1 MERVKRWICTLL
13 AVCVILPLLP
23 VTAWG
28 VTTEEFSLTVGE
40 TYYFLVDTVARRAYF
55 PFTYAGTINAYVL
68 NANARGVAEA
78 AENAA
83 AATNA
88 NANNAKY
95 GYTYDHS
102 LFVAERNVL
111 QAANWGN
118 VMGSQEDLIYGKDYP
133 YNGIRYTLRAMTGG
147 SLPFNPDY
155 TYGYPSNNEWDVL
168 CSKGD
173 YIKNATAA
181 DTWVQDTFHNDEDQ
195 QCLRGGKSLHS
206 WGSSK
211 TGFWDQHGYRPVLEI
226 KDVGSLPSSMERK
239 DALKVVN
246 IDLNG
251 GKLYS
256 GEKSFNIIVKNNTL
270 DFTAPSTSALTRP
283 DGSWGDGYLMWVDEH
298 GVKYYPGETV
308 RRNVTKLTALWNYE
322 GPEEQFDL
330 TTGETYYFDLST
342 GISFTGTKNKALP
355 DASMHYVP
363 FTYVGTVNSY
373 VLNSASAGIRNAS
386 AAAAKTTS
394 STGQYGY
401 TYDHSL
407 FISDYGLYEATWQN
421 LNLSRYNLIFGRN
434 YPANGVNYSL
444 RAPSVGSKSYEPLN
458 NECDAILNKDFGCIK
473 NGDRSSFWGQD
484 TYDIS
489 KKNQRSKRSGKEGF
503 LRRVSYDAAT
513 DKNDY
518 RPVLEILNDGTMS
531 RDALRVVTLDLNNA
545 SFSGQR
551 YLKMVAGKDCTFTA
565 PSFAGITLPEGYD
578 AENAQWKDRNGTLYA
593 TGDSVPADVSSLRLH
608 WVGGG
613 ESQLTEGGT
622 YWFDLSAAGYVGEK
636 YGKLPDPTLHY
647 VPFTYTG
654 NINAYALDHYI
665 QAVTAE
671 YAQENRYDH
680 SLFMADYPLSKATW
694 DTLNDKGFLYGKDHA
709 VNGVTY
715 KLRAPSALGTSNGD
729 RLGSEWDEVL
739 AKGSYIK
746 NWEKSQGAWGQ
757 DSLTDVHAAC
767 RGDTVRNGVKYW
779 SRGSKTLTKYYR
791 PVLEVTKTFAIGP
804 TVTLDLNGSKLDG
817 AEQLSII
824 VNQEGSAYTAPTAEG
839 LPRPE
844 GIEGDYFRWLG
855 SDGELYAPGNSV
867 SATVL
872 TLTAQWTEPVS
883 HTHVYGDWTFN
894 NDATH
899 TRTCTVA
906 GCGHSESGSCT
917 GSTAT
922 CTAASICGTCH
933 GELAPEDPDNHT
945 GTPEWTFTE
954 TEHQQAYTCCQKITV
969 PFEPHVYDDDEA
981 LTCSTCGYKRMLPHR
996 HDYDDKWLSDKTHHW
1011 QLCSDP
1017 DCPSPNEFGNRA
1029 AHVYDSEEDTI
1040 CNTCGYERPAPHNH
1054 VFDGPYADKGDGTHS
1069 PTCSVEGCSEIS
1081 PDSSSHTGGDA
1092 AKENVIAATCTTGGS
1107 YDKVVRCTECAA
1119 EISREHVT
1127 VDATGHSNGEPTQEN
1142 VVDATCTTDG
1152 RYDEIVRCTTC
1163 KTVLHSTHKPTSAT
1177 GHSNGEPTQENVVDA
1192 TCTADGSY
1200 DEIVRCTKCKAE
1212 ISNTH
1217 KTTSATGHNWDN
1229 WTVIKAAT
1237 ATADGEKMRVC
1248 AACSAQE
1255 TEPIPATG
1263 GSEPEKPDKPDDK
1276 PDTNPDVT
1284 PDKPQPDDTG
1294 HSGAVRRY
1302 PARTEPDAA
1311 AESTDKTI
1319 RSGNTGDSGVA
1330 LYAAAF
1336 LAAALG
1342 GLLLPKLRRRK
1353 TR

>member
-1 MERVKRWICTLL
+1 MERLKRWICTLL

-28 VTTEEFSLTVGE
+28 VTTEEFSLTVGD
-40 TYYFLVDTVARRAYF
+40 TYYFYLGGTDTRWAYI

-68 NANARGVAEA
+68 N
-78 AENAA
+78 ENAEEVA
-83 AATNA
+83 KASEYASAATNA

-102 LFVAERNVL
+102 LFVSEINVL
-111 QAANWGN
+111 DAECWGGLTKQSN
-118 VMGSQEDLIYGKDYP
+118 NLIYGRNYTS
-133 YNGIRYTLRAMTGG
+133 NGISYTMRAMTGG
-147 SLPFNPDY
+147 SLPRYPDY
-155 TYGYPSNNEWDVL
+155 TYGDPGNNEWDVL

-181 DTWVQDTFHNDEDQ
+181 DTWVQDTFHNDKDQ
-195 QCLRGGKSLHS
+195 QCLRGGEKLRR
-206 WGSSK
+206 WGSSETWFEDK
-211 TGFWDQHGYRPVLEI
+211 HGYRPVLEI
-226 KDVGSLPSSMERK
+226 KDVGSLPSSMERE
-239 DALKVVN
+239 DALKVVT
-246 IDLNG
+246 IDLSG
-251 GKLYS
+251 GWTSFTKQ
-256 GEKSFNIIVKNNTL
+256 KTFNIVVKNNSL
-270 DFTAPSTSALTRP
+270 DFTAPPTYGLTRP
-283 DGSWGDGYLMWVDEH
+283 DGSWGDGYLMWEDEY

-308 RRNVTKLTALWNYE
+308 RRNVTRLEALWDYE
-322 GPEEQFDL
+322 EPKEQFDL
-330 TTGETYYFDLST
+330 TTGETYYFDLS
-342 GISFTGTKNKALP
+342 GMAFTGTKNQALP

-373 VLNSASAGIRNAS
+373 VLNSSSAGIRNAS
-386 AAAAKTTS
+386 AAAAATTS

-421 LNLSRYNLIFGRN
+421 LNLSRYNLIFGQN
-434 YPANGVNYSL
+434 YPANGVNYNL

-484 TYDIS
+484 TYDTS
-489 KKNQRSKRSGKEGF
+489 KKKQRSKRSGKEGF
-503 LRRVSYDAAT
+503 LRRVSHGATT

-518 RPVLEILNDGTMS
+518 RPVLEILNDGTMT

-565 PSFAGITLPEGYD
+565 PSFVGITLPEGYD
-578 AENAQWKDRNGTLYA
+578 AENARWKDSNGTLYA

-654 NINAYALDHYI
+654 SVNAYALDGSVI
-665 QAVTAE
+665 TTSDEEAEE
-671 YAQENRYDH
+671 YAKNHPYDH
-680 SLFMADYPLSKATW
+680 SLFMADYPLGKTTW
-694 DTLNDKGFLYGKDHA
+694 NALNDMQLIYGKNLA

-715 KLRAPSALGTSNGD
+715 KLRAPSAFQTNRGGL
-729 RLGSEWDEVL
+729 RGSEWDEVL
-739 AKGSYIK
+739 EKGDYIK
-746 NWEKSQGAWGQ
+746 NWERGQGAWGQ
-757 DSLTDVHAAC
+757 DSLSNDKAPC
-767 RGDTVRNGVKYW
+767 RGGESSSIQSVTRTVKSNNKH
-779 SRGSKTLTKYYR
+779 YR
-791 PVLEVTKTFAIGP
+791 PVLEVTNTFAIGP
-804 TVTLDLNGSKLDG
+804 TVTLDLNGSRLDG

-824 VNQEGSAYTAPTAEG
+824 VNQDAAYTAPTAEG
-839 LPRPE
+839 LPWPE

-855 SDGELYAPGNSV
+855 SDGELYAPGDSV

-945 GTPEWTFTE
+945 GEKEWDFND

-969 PFEPHVYDDDEA
+969 PFEPHVYDDDEK
-981 LTCSTCGYKRMLPHR
+981 TVCRKCGYTRTLPHT
-996 HDYDDKWLSDKTHHW
+996 HVYDDKWLSDKTHHW
-1011 QLCSDP
+1011 QLCTDP

-1029 AHVYDSEEDTI
+1029 EHVYDSEEDTV
-1040 CNTCGYERPAPHNH
+1040 CNTCDYERPAPHTH

-1069 PTCSVEGCSEIS
+1069 PTCSVKGCSEIS

-1107 YDKVVRCTECAA
+1107 YDEVVRCTECAA

-1152 RYDEIVRCTTC
+1152 RYDEIVRCT
-1163 KTVLHSTHKPTSAT
+1163 
-1177 GHSNGEPTQENVVDA
+1177 
-1192 TCTADGSY
+1192 
-1200 DEIVRCTKCKAE
+1200 KCKAE

-1217 KTTSATGHNWDN
+1217 KTTSATGHSWGN

-1237 ATADGEKMRVC
+1237 ATADGEKVRVC
-1248 AACSAQE
+1248 AACNAQE

-1276 PDTNPDVT
+1276 PNTTPDVT

>member
-1 MERVKRWICTLL
+1 MERLKRWICTLL

-28 VTTEEFSLTVGE
+28 VTTEEFSLTVGD
-40 TYYFLVDTVARRAYF
+40 TYYFYLGGTDTRWAYI

-68 NANARGVAEA
+68 N
-78 AENAA
+78 ENAEEVA
-83 AATNA
+83 KASEYASAATNA

-102 LFVAERNVL
+102 LFVSEINVL
-111 QAANWGN
+111 DAECWGGLTKQSN
-118 VMGSQEDLIYGKDYP
+118 NLIYGRNYTS
-133 YNGIRYTLRAMTGG
+133 NGISYTMRAMTGG
-147 SLPFNPDY
+147 SLPRYPDY
-155 TYGYPSNNEWDVL
+155 TYGDPGNNEWDVL

-181 DTWVQDTFHNDEDQ
+181 DTWVQDTFHNDKDQ
-195 QCLRGGKSLHS
+195 QCLRGGEKLRR
-206 WGSSK
+206 WGSSETWFEDK
-211 TGFWDQHGYRPVLEI
+211 HGYRPVLEI
-226 KDVGSLPSSMERK
+226 KDVGSLPSSMERE
-239 DALKVVN
+239 DALKVVT
-246 IDLNG
+246 IDLSG
-251 GKLYS
+251 GWTSFTKQ
-256 GEKSFNIIVKNNTL
+256 KTFNIVVKNNSL
-270 DFTAPSTSALTRP
+270 DFTAPPTYGLTRP
-283 DGSWGDGYLMWVDEH
+283 DGSWGDGYLMWEDEY

-308 RRNVTKLTALWNYE
+308 RRNVTRLEALWDYE
-322 GPEEQFDL
+322 EPKEQFDL
-330 TTGETYYFDLST
+330 TTGETYYFDLS
-342 GISFTGTKNKALP
+342 GMAFTGTKNQALP

-373 VLNSASAGIRNAS
+373 VLNSSSAGIRNAS
-386 AAAAKTTS
+386 AAAAATTS

-421 LNLSRYNLIFGRN
+421 LNLSRYNLIFGQN
-434 YPANGVNYSL
+434 YPANGVNYNL

-484 TYDIS
+484 TYDTS
-489 KKNQRSKRSGKEGF
+489 KKKQRSKRSGKEGF
-503 LRRVSYDAAT
+503 LRRVSHGATT

-518 RPVLEILNDGTMS
+518 RPVLEILNDGTMT

-565 PSFAGITLPEGYD
+565 PSFVGITLPEGYD
-578 AENAQWKDRNGTLYA
+578 AENARWKDSNGTLYA

-654 NINAYALDHYI
+654 SVNAYALDGSVI
-665 QAVTAE
+665 TTSDEEAEE
-671 YAQENRYDH
+671 YAKNHPYDH
-680 SLFMADYPLSKATW
+680 SLFMADYPLGKTTW
-694 DTLNDKGFLYGKDHA
+694 NALNDMQLIYGKNLA

-715 KLRAPSALGTSNGD
+715 KLRAPSAFQTNRGGLW
-729 RLGSEWDEVL
+729 GSEWDEVL
-739 AKGSYIK
+739 EKGDYIK
-746 NWEKSQGAWGQ
+746 NWERGQGAWGQ
-757 DSLTDVHAAC
+757 DSLSNDKAPC
-767 RGDTVRNGVKYW
+767 RGGESSSIQSVTRTVKSNNKH
-779 SRGSKTLTKYYR
+779 YR
-791 PVLEVTKTFAIGP
+791 PVLEVTNTFAIGP
-804 TVTLDLNGSKLDG
+804 TVTLDLNGSRLDG

-824 VNQEGSAYTAPTAEG
+824 VNQDAAYTAPTAEG
-839 LPRPE
+839 LPWPE

-855 SDGELYAPGNSV
+855 SDGELYAPGDSV

-945 GTPEWTFTE
+945 GEKEWDFND

-969 PFEPHVYDDDEA
+969 PFEPHVYDDDEK
-981 LTCSTCGYKRMLPHR
+981 TVCRKCGYTRTLPHT
-996 HDYDDKWLSDKTHHW
+996 HVYDDKWLSDKTHHW
-1011 QLCSDP
+1011 QLCTDP

-1029 AHVYDSEEDTI
+1029 EHVYDSEEDTV
-1040 CNTCGYERPAPHNH
+1040 CNTCDYERPAPHTH

-1069 PTCSVEGCSEIS
+1069 PTCSVKGCSEIS

-1107 YDKVVRCTECAA
+1107 YDEVVRCTECAA

-1152 RYDEIVRCTTC
+1152 RYDEIVRCT
-1163 KTVLHSTHKPTSAT
+1163 
-1177 GHSNGEPTQENVVDA
+1177 
-1192 TCTADGSY
+1192 
-1200 DEIVRCTKCKAE
+1200 KCKAE

-1217 KTTSATGHNWDN
+1217 KTTSATGHSWGN

-1237 ATADGEKMRVC
+1237 ATADGEKVRVC
-1248 AACSAQE
+1248 AACNAQE

-1276 PDTNPDVT
+1276 PNTTPDVT

>member
-1 MERVKRWICTLL
+1 MERLKRWICTLL

-28 VTTEEFSLTVGE
+28 ATTEEFSLTVGD
-40 TYYFLVDTVARRAYF
+40 TYYFLVDTEARRAYI

-83 AATNA
+83 ASKKATN
-88 NANNAKY
+88 Y

-118 VMGSQEDLIYGKDYP
+118 VMGSKEDLIYGKDYP
-133 YNGIRYTLRAMTGG
+133 SNGIRYTLRAMTGG
-147 SLPFNPDY
+147 SLPFNSDY

-168 CSKGD
+168 RSKGC
-173 YIKNATAA
+173 IKNPEIG
-181 DTWVQDTFHNDEDQ
+181 DTWVQDTDATDSTK
-195 QCLRGGKSLHS
+195 QCRRGGSGKLES
-206 WGSSK
+206 WDSSK
-211 TGFWDQHGYRPVLEI
+211 TSFDYRSNYRPVLEI

-283 DGSWGDGYLMWVDEH
+283 DGRWGDGYLMWVDEH

-355 DASMHYVP
+355 DASLHYVP

-373 VLNSASAGIRNAS
+373 VLNSASAEIRNAS

-407 FISDYGLYEATWQN
+407 FISDYGLYEAKWQN
-421 LNLSRYNLIFGRN
+421 LNKPKYNLIFGQN

-444 RAPSVGSKSYEPLN
+444 RAPSAGSKSYEPLN

-503 LRRVSYDAAT
+503 LRRVSYDATT

-518 RPVLEILNDGTMS
+518 RPVLEILNDGTMT

-565 PSFAGITLPEGYD
+565 PSFVGITLPEGYD
-578 AENAQWKDRNGTLYA
+578 AENAQWKDSNGVLYA
-593 TGDSVPADVSSLRLH
+593 SGDSVPADVSSLRLH

-654 NINAYALDHYI
+654 SVNAYALDGSVI
-665 QAVTAE
+665 TTSDEEAEE
-671 YAQENRYDH
+671 YAKNHPYDH
-680 SLFMADYPLSKATW
+680 SLFMADYPMGKTTW
-694 DTLNDKGFLYGKDHA
+694 NALNDMQLIYGKNLA

-715 KLRAPSALGTSNGD
+715 KLRAPSAFQTNRGGL
-729 RLGSEWDEVL
+729 RGSEWDEVL
-739 AKGSYIK
+739 EKGDYIK
-746 NWEKSQGAWGQ
+746 NWERGQGAWGQ
-757 DSLTDVHAAC
+757 DSLSNDKAPC
-767 RGDTVRNGVKYW
+767 RGGESSSIQSVTRTVKSNNKH
-779 SRGSKTLTKYYR
+779 YR
-791 PVLEVTKTFAIGP
+791 PVLEVTNTFAIGP

-824 VNQEGSAYTAPTAEG
+824 VNQGAAYTAPTAEG

-844 GIEGDYFRWLG
+844 GLEGDYFRWLG
-855 SDGELYAPGNSV
+855 SDGELYAPGESV

-899 TRTCTVA
+899 TRTCTVE

-933 GELAPEDPDNHT
+933 GELAPEDLNNHT
-945 GTPEWTFTE
+945 GIPEWTFND

-969 PFEPHVYDDDEA
+969 PFEPHVYDDDEK
-981 LTCSTCGYKRMLPHR
+981 TVCRKCGYTRTLPHN
-996 HDYDDKWLSDKTHHW
+996 HVYDDKWLSDETHHW
-1011 QLCSDP
+1011 QVCSDS
-1017 DCPSPNEFGNRA
+1017 DCPSPYEAGNRA

-1040 CNTCGYERPAPHNH
+1040 CNTCGYERPAPHSH
-1054 VFDGPYADKGDGTHS
+1054 VFDGPYVNNGNGTHS
-1069 PTCSVEGCSEIS
+1069 LTCSVKDCSEIS
-1081 PDSSSHTGGDA
+1081 PDSSPHTGGDA

-1152 RYDEIVRCTTC
+1152 RYDEIVRCT
-1163 KTVLHSTHKPTSAT
+1163 
-1177 GHSNGEPTQENVVDA
+1177 
-1192 TCTADGSY
+1192 
-1200 DEIVRCTKCKAE
+1200 KCETE

-1217 KTTSATGHNWDN
+1217 KTTSATGHSWGN

-1237 ATADGEKMRVC
+1237 ATADGEKVRVC

-1302 PARTEPDAA
+1302 PARTEPDTT

-1319 RSGNTGDSGVA
+1319 QSGNTGDSGVA

>member
-1 MERVKRWICTLL
+1 MERLKRWICTLL

-28 VTTEEFSLTVGE
+28 VTTEEFSLTVGD
-40 TYYFLVDTVARRAYF
+40 TYYFYLGGTDTRWAYI

-68 NANARGVAEA
+68 N
-78 AENAA
+78 ENAEEVA
-83 AATNA
+83 KASEYASAATNA

-102 LFVAERNVL
+102 LFVSEINVL
-111 QAANWGN
+111 DAECWGGLTKQSN
-118 VMGSQEDLIYGKDYP
+118 NLIYGRNYTS
-133 YNGIRYTLRAMTGG
+133 NGISYTMRAMTGG
-147 SLPFNPDY
+147 SLPRYPDY
-155 TYGYPSNNEWDVL
+155 TYGDPGNNEWDVL

-181 DTWVQDTFHNDEDQ
+181 DTWVQDTFHNDKDQ
-195 QCLRGGKSLHS
+195 QCLRGGEKLRR
-206 WGSSK
+206 WGSSETWFEDK
-211 TGFWDQHGYRPVLEI
+211 HGYRPVLEI
-226 KDVGSLPSSMERK
+226 KDVGSLPSSMERE
-239 DALKVVN
+239 DALKVVT
-246 IDLNG
+246 IDLSG
-251 GKLYS
+251 GWTSFTKQ
-256 GEKSFNIIVKNNTL
+256 KTFNIVVKNNSL
-270 DFTAPSTSALTRP
+270 DFTAPPTYGLTRP
-283 DGSWGDGYLMWVDEH
+283 DGSWGDGYLMWEDEY

-342 GISFTGTKNKALP
+342 GISFTGTQNKALP
-355 DASMHYVP
+355 DTSMHYVP

-373 VLNSASAGIRNAS
+373 VLNSASAGKSTAS

-473 NGDRSSFWGQD
+473 NGDRSYFWGQD
-484 TYDIS
+484 TYDRS
-489 KKNQRSKRSGKEGF
+489 NSKNQRSKRSGKEGF

-513 DKNDY
+513 NENDY
-518 RPVLEILNDGTMS
+518 RPVLEILNDGTMT

-565 PSFAGITLPEGYD
+565 PSFAGITLPEGSD
-578 AENAQWKDRNGTLYA
+578 AKNARWKDDRGRLYA
-593 TGDSVPADVSSLRLH
+593 PGDSVPADVSSLRFRR
-608 WVGGG
+608 GGSG
-613 ESQLTEGGT
+613 ESPLIEGET

-636 YGKLPDPTLHY
+636 YDKLPDPTLHY

-654 NINAYALDHYI
+654 NINAYALDGYI
-665 QAVTAE
+665 QEVTE
-671 YAQENRYDH
+671 GYAQEHRYDH
-680 SLFMADYPLSKATW
+680 SLFMADYPICKTSWNA
-694 DTLNDKGFLYGKDHA
+694 LNDAGFLYGKDHT

-715 KLRAPSALGTSNGD
+715 ELRAPSALGTDNGD

-739 AKGSYIK
+739 AKGAYIK
-746 NWEKSQGAWGQ
+746 NWENNQGTWGQ
-757 DSLTDVHAAC
+757 DSLGNNYATC
-767 RGDTVRNGVKYW
+767 RGYYRHIRSWDKRLKRYSDRN
-779 SRGSKTLTKYYR
+779 YR
-791 PVLEVTKTFAIGP
+791 PVLEVVDDELAIGA
-804 TVTLDLNGSKLDG
+804 TVTLDLNGSRLDG
-817 AEQLSII
+817 AEWLSII
-824 VNQEGSAYTAPTAEG
+824 VNQDAAYTAPTAEG

-855 SDGELYAPGNSV
+855 SDGELYAPGYSV

-917 GSTAT
+917 GSTPT

-933 GELAPEDPDNHT
+933 GELAPEDLNNHT

-954 TEHQQAYTCCQKITV
+954 TEHQKAYTCCQKITV
-969 PFEPHVYDDDEA
+969 PSEPHAYADDEA
-981 LTCSTCGYKRMLPHR
+981 LTCSTCGYKRTLPHR

-1029 AHVYDSEEDTI
+1029 EHVYDSDEATV
-1040 CNTCGYERPAPHNH
+1040 CNTCGYERPAPHTH

-1069 PTCSVEGCSEIS
+1069 PTCSVKGCSEIS

-1107 YDKVVRCTECAA
+1107 YDEVVRCTECAA

-1127 VDATGHSNGEPTQEN
+1127 VDATGHSNGEPTREN

-1152 RYDEIVRCTTC
+1152 R
-1163 KTVLHSTHKPTSAT
+1163 
-1177 GHSNGEPTQENVVDA
+1177 
-1192 TCTADGSY
+1192 Y

-1248 AACSAQE
+1248 AVCSAQE

-1276 PDTNPDVT
+1276 PNTTPDVT

>member
-1 MERVKRWICTLL
+1 MW
-13 AVCVILPLLP
+13 
-23 VTAWG
+23 
-28 VTTEEFSLTVGE
+28 
-40 TYYFLVDTVARRAYF
+40 
-55 PFTYAGTINAYVL
+55 
-68 NANARGVAEA
+68 
-78 AENAA
+78 
-83 AATNA
+83 
-88 NANNAKY
+88 
-95 GYTYDHS
+95 
-102 LFVAERNVL
+102 
-111 QAANWGN
+111 
-118 VMGSQEDLIYGKDYP
+118 EDEY
-133 YNGIRYTLRAMTGG
+133 
-147 SLPFNPDY
+147 
-155 TYGYPSNNEWDVL
+155 
-168 CSKGD
+168 
-173 YIKNATAA
+173 
-181 DTWVQDTFHNDEDQ
+181 
-195 QCLRGGKSLHS
+195 
-206 WGSSK
+206 
-211 TGFWDQHGYRPVLEI
+211 
-226 KDVGSLPSSMERK
+226 
-239 DALKVVN
+239 
-246 IDLNG
+246 
-251 GKLYS
+251 
-256 GEKSFNIIVKNNTL
+256 
-270 DFTAPSTSALTRP
+270 
-283 DGSWGDGYLMWVDEH
+283 

-308 RRNVTKLTALWNYE
+308 RRNVTQLKAVWNYE

-355 DASMHYVP
+355 DTSMHYVP

-373 VLNSASAGIRNAS
+373 VLNSASAGKSTAS

-407 FISDYGLYEATWQN
+407 FISDYGLYEARWQN
-421 LNLSRYNLIFGRN
+421 LNLSQYNLIFGQN

-484 TYDIS
+484 TYDRS
-489 KKNQRSKRSGKEGF
+489 NSKNQRSKRSGKEGF

-513 DKNDY
+513 NENDY
-518 RPVLEILNDGTMS
+518 RPVLEILNDGTMAQ
-531 RDALRVVTLDLNNA
+531 DALRVVTLDLNDA

-578 AENAQWKDRNGTLYA
+578 AENARWKDRNGTLYA

-654 NINAYALDHYI
+654 SVNAYALDHYI
-665 QAVTAE
+665 QAVTE
-671 YAQENRYDH
+671 GYAQENRYDH

-804 TVTLDLNGSKLDG
+804 TVTLDLNGSRLDG

-824 VNQEGSAYTAPTAEG
+824 VNQDAAYTAPTAEG

-855 SDGELYAPGNSV
+855 SDGKLYAPGDSV

-899 TRTCTVA
+899 TRTCTVE

-933 GELAPEDPDNHT
+933 GELAPEDLNNHT

-969 PFEPHVYDDDEA
+969 PFEPHVYDDDEK
-981 LTCSTCGYKRMLPHR
+981 TVCRKCGYTRTLPHN
-996 HDYDDKWLSDKTHHW
+996 HVYDDKWLSDKTHHW

-1040 CNTCGYERPAPHNH
+1040 CNTCGYERPAPHTH
-1054 VFDGPYADKGDGTHS
+1054 VFDGPYVNNGNGTHS

-1107 YDKVVRCTECAA
+1107 YDEVVRCTECAA

-1152 RYDEIVRCTTC
+1152 RYDEIVRCT
-1163 KTVLHSTHKPTSAT
+1163 
-1177 GHSNGEPTQENVVDA
+1177 
-1192 TCTADGSY
+1192 
-1200 DEIVRCTKCKAE
+1200 KCKAE

-1217 KTTSATGHNWDN
+1217 KTTSATGHSWGN

-1237 ATADGEKMRVC
+1237 ATADGEKVRVC
-1248 AACSAQE
+1248 AACNAQE

-1302 PARTEPDAA
+1302 PARTEPDTT

>member
-1 MERVKRWICTLL
+1 MERLKRWICTLL

-28 VTTEEFSLTVGE
+28 VTTEEFSLTVGY
-40 TYYFLVDTVARRAYF
+40 TYYFYLGGTDTRWAYI

-68 NANARGVAEA
+68 N
-78 AENAA
+78 ENAEEVA
-83 AATNA
+83 KASEYASAATNA

-102 LFVAERNVL
+102 LFVSEINVL
-111 QAANWGN
+111 DAECWGGLTKQSN
-118 VMGSQEDLIYGKDYP
+118 NLIYGRNYTS
-133 YNGIRYTLRAMTGG
+133 NGISYTMRAMTGG
-147 SLPFNPDY
+147 SLPRYPDY
-155 TYGYPSNNEWDVL
+155 TYGDPGNNEWDVL

-181 DTWVQDTFHNDEDQ
+181 DTWVQDTFHNDKDQ
-195 QCLRGGKSLHS
+195 QCLRGGEKLRR
-206 WGSSK
+206 WGSSETWFEDK
-211 TGFWDQHGYRPVLEI
+211 HGYRPVLEI
-226 KDVGSLPSSMERK
+226 KDVGSLPSSMERE
-239 DALKVVN
+239 DALKVVT
-246 IDLNG
+246 IDLSG
-251 GKLYS
+251 GWTSFTKQ
-256 GEKSFNIIVKNNTL
+256 KTFNIVVKNNSL
-270 DFTAPSTSALTRP
+270 DFTAPPTYGLTRP
-283 DGSWGDGYLMWVDEH
+283 DGSWGDGYLMWEDEH

-355 DASMHYVP
+355 DASLHYVP

-373 VLNSASAGIRNAS
+373 VLNSASAEIRNAS

-407 FISDYGLYEATWQN
+407 FISDYGLYEAKWQN
-421 LNLSRYNLIFGRN
+421 LNKPKYNLIFGQN

-444 RAPSVGSKSYEPLN
+444 RAPSAGSKSYEPLN

-503 LRRVSYDAAT
+503 LRRVSYDATT

-518 RPVLEILNDGTMS
+518 RPVLEILNDGTMT

-565 PSFAGITLPEGYD
+565 PSFVGITLPEGYD
-578 AENAQWKDRNGTLYA
+578 AENAQWKDSNGVLYA
-593 TGDSVPADVSSLRLH
+593 SGDSVPADVSSLRLH

-654 NINAYALDHYI
+654 SVNAYALDHYI

-694 DTLNDKGFLYGKDHA
+694 DTLNDKGFLYGKDHT

-715 KLRAPSALGTSNGD
+715 ELRAPSALGTDNGD

-739 AKGSYIK
+739 AKGAYIK

-767 RGDTVRNGVKYW
+767 RGDTGREYINVRFW
-779 SRGSKTLTKYYR
+779 SRSSKTLNKHYR

-804 TVTLDLNGSKLDG
+804 TVTLDLNGSRLDG

-824 VNQEGSAYTAPTAEG
+824 VNQDAAYTAPTAEG

-855 SDGELYAPGNSV
+855 SDGELYAPGESV

-883 HTHVYGDWTFN
+883 HTHVYGNWTFN

-933 GELAPEDPDNHT
+933 GELAPEDLNNHT

-969 PFEPHVYDDDEA
+969 PSEPHAYADDEA
-981 LTCSTCGYKRMLPHR
+981 LTCSTCGYKRTLPHR

-1011 QLCSDP
+1011 QLCIDS
-1017 DCPSPNEFGNRA
+1017 DCPSPNEVGNRA

-1040 CNTCGYERPAPHNH
+1040 CNTCGYERPAPHTH
-1054 VFDGPYADKGDGTHS
+1054 VFDGPYVNNGNGTHS
-1069 PTCSVEGCSEIS
+1069 LTCSVKDCSEIS

-1107 YDKVVRCTECAA
+1107 YDEVVRCTECAA

-1127 VDATGHSNGEPTQEN
+1127 VDATGHSNGEPTREN

-1152 RYDEIVRCTTC
+1152 R
-1163 KTVLHSTHKPTSAT
+1163 
-1177 GHSNGEPTQENVVDA
+1177 
-1192 TCTADGSY
+1192 Y

-1248 AACSAQE
+1248 AVCSAQE

-1276 PDTNPDVT
+1276 PNTTPDVT